1 MIIILPSVLY
11 GDFVTYF
18 IGPFG
23 RLQICPSD
31 VPKALWKGIGKINAK
46 GSFTRRLS

>member
-23 RLQICPSD
+23 RLQIRPSD
-31 VPKALWKGIGKINAK
+31 VPKALWKRIGKINAK

>member
-18 IGPFG
+18 IGTFG
-23 RLQICPSD
+23 RLQIRPSD

>member
-1 MIIILPSVLY
+1 MILILPSVLY

-23 RLQICPSD
+23 RLQIRPSD
-31 VPKALWKGIGKINAK
+31 VPKALWKGIGKVHAE